1 MILARKIEGK
11 TAFTY
16 IEDRKFD
23 KQHDVIIAGLGT
35 AGIVAAAAASQR
47 GLKTLGIER
56 LNCAGGSGTAGSVV
70 AYYFGSKGGLYESIE
85 VEAREAEKLGFC
97 KGAPVNNDARKYA
110 YEQAFLK
117 AGGEIIYE
125 ATVCGIFLEGG
136 RNDIEVEEDEGEGET
151 GAEEAATG
159 EAAAEEEKKE
169 NLKKAEAKK
178 KKSCSG
184 SALKQGSIKK
194 AVGVMWFDGFGF
206 HEAGAKVV
214 IDCTA
219 EAAICE
225 LAGCSLT
232 RGRDIDCQ
240 AQPYSNVLI
249 RFAKGT
255 QCYGYTDCGYVDQSD
270 AELLSHAIVDS
281 ATMLLHLKD
290 SYTEDNRFLQIA
302 PLIGVREGYIIKG
315 EDSITFDD
323 YLNDR
328 ITSKPVFYAYSNIDN
343 HGKDLAFESEN
354 QKDWAVACSLWG
366 LNISIPVPAGALIP
380 AGYDGILAA
389 GRHIAIDHDI
399 ASALRMKRD
408 MQKCGEAAAII
419 AYTSIRKRCALKKV
433 RYSDILPMLLEYGC
447 LDEKNNVGLK
457 NSISHNDDLNIPVKW
472 FDRIDVTDEIKEALS
487 SDKPGIAIWS
497 CRRLGRLQNEAG
509 SSIRGI
515 LKEWLAAPDR
525 NLSVNSAFALALIGG
540 GDGKKAA
547 PILRSVFKERDRYAP
562 KTSRS
567 YNQER
572 GYTAVY
578 LLGRLKDPDAV
589 EDLLQVIC
597 EPEKIKAEIG
607 KVESNEFIGSADE
620 LYFQYFSHSFMS
632 LLSIGDKYPDK
643 RPEIAARILNVVE
656 KPDFK
661 LVLTLKSSNKLI
673 YDMTG
678 KIRGIVRDKT
688 GKWWSEIINR

>member
-16 IEDRKFD
+16 MEDIKFD
-23 KQHDVIIAGLGT
+23 KQYDIVIAGLGT
-35 AGIVAAAAASQR
+35 AGIVAAAAASKR

-85 VEAREAEKLGFC
+85 VEAQEAEKLGFC

-117 AGGEIIYE
+117 AVGEIIYE

-136 RNDIEVEEDEGEGET
+136 RNDIEVEEDEG
-151 GAEEAATG
+151 AE
-159 EAAAEEEKKE
+159 
-169 NLKKAEAKK
+169 EAKK
-178 KKSCSG
+178 KKSWSG
-184 SALKQGSIKK
+184 PALKQSSIKK

-225 LAGCSLT
+225 LAGCSLI

-328 ITSKPVFYAYSNIDN
+328 ITDKPVFYAYSNIDN
-343 HGKDLAFESEN
+343 HGKDLAFESVN
-354 QKDWAVACSLWG
+354 QKDWAVASSLWG

-408 MQKCGEAAAII
+408 MQKCGEAAAIM
-419 AYTSIRKRCALKKV
+419 AYVSIRKRCALKKV
-433 RYSDILPMLLEYGC
+433 RYNDILPMLLEYGC

-457 NSISHNDDLNIPVKW
+457 NSISHRDDLNIPVKW
-472 FDRIDVTDEIKEALS
+472 FDSIDDTDEIREALS
-487 SDKPGIAIWS
+487 S
-497 CRRLGRLQNEAG
+497 
-509 SSIRGI
+509 
-515 LKEWLAAPDR
+515 
-525 NLSVNSAFALALIGG
+525 
-540 GDGKKAA
+540 
-547 PILRSVFKERDRYAP
+547 
-562 KTSRS
+562 
-567 YNQER
+567 
-572 GYTAVY
+572 
-578 LLGRLKDPDAV
+578 
-589 EDLLQVIC
+589 
-597 EPEKIKAEIG
+597 KI
-607 KVESNEFIGSADE
+607 
-620 LYFQYFSHSFMS
+620 HC
-632 LLSIGDKYPDK
+632 
-643 RPEIAARILNVVE
+643 
-656 KPDFK
+656 
-661 LVLTLKSSNKLI
+661 
-673 YDMTG
+673 
-678 KIRGIVRDKT
+678 
-688 GKWWSEIINR
+688 